1 MDAAGKQISEEAA
14 EWLLRLEENP
24 AARHHA
30 EFTAWLAR
38 SPRHMDE
45 FLMVEA
51 SFRTVQRFYPRE
63 RVALEAGM
71 PSPAG
76 EVIPFRQHAAK
87 EADALPSRGSPRRKR
102 KLLLAAAA
110 AAGLS
115 IAVAWLLGTR
125 LQQPHYVTR
134 TGEQRSFKLPDG
146 SLLSLNTQSRV
157 ELDFNDHARE
167 IHLVR
172 GEALFTV
179 KQDAARP
186 FRVSTDTAVVQA
198 LGTSF
203 NVYRRPDKGT
213 FVSVMEGKVSVMAR
227 QPDGAGA
234 AGTPASV
241 PLAAGEEANVSEHRR
256 IERNAASDVSKT
268 LSWRQ
273 RRLVFRA
280 TRLDEV
286 VAEFNR
292 YNSDLQLRVSGSGDG
307 IAQRRITGTFD
318 ADEPR
323 AFVRFLAEDPSIEL
337 ESRPGTVDIRM
348 RRPTAPDAS
357 SDVHEP
363 QKSR

>member
-1 MDAAGKQISEEAA
+1 MDAVGKQISEEAA

-63 RVALEAGM
+63 RVALEVE
-71 PSPAG
+71 PLRDPDD
-76 EVIPFRQHAAK
+76 VIPFRQNKPA
-87 EADALPSRGSPRRKR
+87 EETDSRLLPALPGHRR
-102 KLLLAAAA
+102 KLLLSAAAA
-110 AAGLS
+110 LVLS
-115 IAVAWLLGTR
+115 ITAVWFLAAR
-125 LQQPHYVTR
+125 FYQPHYVTR

-157 ELDFNDHARE
+157 EIDFSDRARE
-167 IHLVR
+167 LHLIR

-179 KQDAARP
+179 RHDAARP

-203 NVYRRPDKGT
+203 NVYRRPDRGT
-213 FVSVMEGKVSVMAR
+213 FVSVMEGKVSVVAR
-227 QPDGAGA
+227 EPDGV
-234 AGTPASV
+234 PASGASAV
-241 PLAAGEEANVSEHRR
+241 IPLAAGEEANVSERR
-256 IERNAASDVSKT
+256 QIVRNASSDVSRT

-292 YNSDLQLRVSGSGDG
+292 YNSDLQLRVFGSDV
-307 IAQRRITGTFD
+307 AERRITGTFD

-323 AFVRFLAEDPSIEL
+323 AFLKFLAEDSSIQL
-337 ESRPGTVDIRM
+337 EDQPGNVDIRM
-348 RRPTAPDAS
+348 R
-357 SDVHEP
+357 
-363 QKSR
+363 